1 MTIDRPTGEM
11 EPPQATQG
19 GVRCDATRDS
29 MMRTPGGAAI
39 SKGTIDRIDGDFIV
53 DATLIG
59 DLLNVPAN
67 EVPALMRG
75 GRITSICESGVGA
88 DQGTFRLNFFHR
100 GRQARVRIDAS
111 GHILQRSVIDFG
123 ERPIPRRHRRPLQAS
138 PRTTSR

>member
-1 MTIDRPTGEM
+1 MTIDRPTAET
-11 EPPQATQG
+11 EPSRATQ
-19 GVRCDATRDS
+19 
-29 MMRTPGGAAI
+29 GGAAI
-39 SKGTIDRIDGDFIV
+39 SKGTIDRIGSDFIV
-53 DATLIG
+53 DAALIG
-59 DLLNVPAN
+59 ALLAVPAGK
-67 EVPALMRG
+67 VPALMRS